1 MSGRL
6 RRKLSEPAA
15 GSWKG
20 EESMTIQN
28 LPEAKRA
35 WVLAQVIEEF
45 NELLWEHYGEDFI
58 TFLLEEDP
66 PYYQSILS
74 DLK

>member
-1 MSGRL
+1 MSGLL
-6 RRKLSEPAA
+6 RQKLFEPAS

-20 EESMTIQN
+20 EGSMTTLN

-35 WVLAQVIEEF
+35 WLIAQMIEEL
-45 NELLWEHYGEDFI
+45 NELLWRRYEDEFI
-58 TFLLEEDP
+58 TYLMEEDN

>member
-1 MSGRL
+1 MSAPL
-6 RRKLSEPAA
+6 RRKLSEPTS

-20 EESMTIQN
+20 EELMTNQN

-35 WVLAQVIEEF
+35 WLIAEMIEEL
-45 NELLWEHYGEDFI
+45 NELLWNHYEEEFI

-74 DLK
+74 DPK